1 MYIMEDGGEVENI
14 VLSNYEE
21 KGGEEA
27 GMHNSICSG
36 RRNAQGFEKMSPEE
50 IKLLAK
56 ESRGRRDQT

>member
-1 MYIMEDGGEVENI
+1 MEDGGEVENI

-36 RRNAQGFEKMSPEE
+36 RRNRA
-50 IKLLAK
+50 L
-56 ESRGRRDQT
+56 RR